1 MRFKNFSTEPIEW
14 KTDTKAW
21 THPEYPGSFIQIVE
35 RSFVEPGEVTA
46 DFDPDDPIVQLMLK
60 AHPELRP
67 IVVPSVWERLRKP
80 EF

>member
-1 MRFKNFSTEPIEW
+1 MRFKNFSKQPIEY
-14 KTDTKAW
+14 DRRAQAW
-21 THPEYPGSFIQIVE
+21 THPEHKGSLIQVVE
-35 RSFVEPGEVTA
+35 KSFVEPGEVTA

-67 IVVPSVWERLRKP
+67 IVVLSVWERLRNP